1 MVDSSDTH
9 TCVGTSHGF
18 IATTLIFPSVD
29 YNYYCT
35 EIGYNSM
42 FQDNGV

>member
-9 TCVGTSHGF
+9 TCVDSLGF

-35 EIGYNSM
+35 AIGYNSM